1 MAIRKKKNRRHKN
14 HAGSISIIVI
24 VLLLLGT
31 ISIKCIELNSKNE
44 SLKKQEAALDE
55 KIRKETVRQKE
66 IEELSKY
73 VQTKQYAETVA
84 KEQLGMV
91 YPDEIIFKEK
101 DK

>member
-1 MAIRKKKNRRHKN
+1 MVGRKRKSRNRKN
-14 HAGSISIIVI
+14 HAGSISIVVI

-31 ISIKCIELNSKNE
+31 ISIKCIELKNKNE
-44 SLKKQEAALDE
+44 SLKKQEAVLAG
-55 KIRKETVRQKE
+55 KIEKETVREKE

-73 VQTKQYAETVA
+73 IQTKQYAEQVA

-101 DK
+101 N

>member
-1 MAIRKKKNRRHKN
+1 MVGRKRKNRNRKN
-14 HAGSISIIVI
+14 HAGSISIVVI

-31 ISIKCIELNSKNE
+31 ISIKCIELKNKNE
-44 SLKKQEAALDE
+44 SLKKQEAVLAG
-55 KIRKETVRQKE
+55 KIEKETVREKE

-73 VQTKQYAETVA
+73 IQTKQYAEQVA

-101 DK
+101 N

>member
-1 MAIRKKKNRRHKN
+1 MERKRRRRKN
-14 HAGSISIIVI
+14 HAGNISIVVI

-31 ISIKCIELNSKNE
+31 ISLKCVELRNKNE
-44 SLKKQEAALDE
+44 NLKKQEAVLSG
-55 KIRKETVRQKE
+55 KIQKETMREKE

-73 VQTKQYAETVA
+73 VQTKQYAEKVA

-101 DK
+101 N